1 MTYKNETFLISII
14 LFVDLLFLLYGI
26 STLSISYNEA
36 NIFFNGKN
44 FIHYVVK
51 YSTSIF
57 GQNNYA
63 LKLPFVIFHLLS
75 TILLYKISKKY
86 LKRKADRV
94 LSVIIY
100 ILLPG
105 INSAALIVN
114 DSEFVIFFTLL
125 FIYLYQQKKR
135 FLSFFILIVSLF
147 VDNSFSVLYL
157 SLIFY
162 SIYKKDNNLLYLC
175 ITLFGL
181 SMYLWGFDI
190 EGKPKNYLLETLAV
204 YMAIFSPLV
213 FLYFVYTEYRIFV
226 KGEKNILWFISFV
239 SLIFSL
245 FLSIRQKI
253 IIEDFA
259 PFAVIAIPLMVKT
272 FLSSYRIRI
281 PELRHWHK
289 LFFSLTMFFLVFN
302 FIAIYFNK
310 PLYLFIK
317 KPSDHFTYRYDF
329 VKELANYLK
338 NKNITK
344 INSDDNKLLLRLK
357 FYGIKKGNNYFIAT
371 HKIQNA
377 KCVTI
382 SYYHK
387 PVFRVYVSKIHNL

>member
-1 MTYKNETFLISII
+1 MTYKNETFLVSII
-14 LFVDLLFLLYGI
+14 LFIDLLFLLYGI

-36 NIFFNGKN
+36 NIFFNGKT

-63 LKLPFVIFHLLS
+63 LKLPFVFFHLFS
-75 TILLYKISKKY
+75 TVLLYKISKKY

-94 LSVIIY
+94 LSVIVY

-125 FIYLYQQKKR
+125 FIYLYQQKKI
-135 FLSFFILIVSLF
+135 FLSFFVLIFSLF
-147 VDNSFSVLYL
+147 IDNSFSVLYL

-175 ITLFGL
+175 IILFGS
-181 SMYLWGFDI
+181 SMYLWGFNI
-190 EGKPKNYLLETLAV
+190 EGRPKNYLMETLAV

-213 FLYFVYTEYRIFV
+213 FLYFVYTEYRIFI

-239 SLIFSL
+239 SLVFSL

-259 PFAVIAIPLMVKT
+259 PFAVIAVPLMVKT

-338 NKNITK
+338 NNNITK
-344 INSDDNKLLLRLK
+344 INSDNNKLLLRLK
-357 FYGIKKGNNYFIAT
+357 FYGIKEGNDYFITT
-371 HKIQNA
+371 HKIKNS
-377 KCVTI
+377 KNVTI

-387 PVFRVYVSKIHNL
+387 PVFKVYVSKIHNF